1 MDGGVHAAARAPR
14 LPAALADPSTYPLGA
29 ADLRVVET
37 HVSWIALAG
46 EFAYKLKRPVELSFL
61 DYSTLPRRIESCE
74 VELRLNRRW
83 APALYLDLQWLA
95 ATDTGAAFGADRSAG
110 AEPAVRMRRFDRR
123 EELAALVVRS
133 TVSAGELRA
142 LGERLAGW
150 HAAAPAVD
158 ADAPW
163 GGPGPA
169 FAAALENF
177 AALREP
183 GTPIDVRRIQRLE
196 RWTRATH
203 RALAAWFQARRAAG
217 RVRECHGDLHTR
229 NVVRH
234 DGTLTPFDGIDFA
247 PRLRWIDVASD
258 VAFLAMDLE
267 RLGRTDLAH
276 AFLDGWFAA
285 SGDYDAARGLPWLV
299 AYRALV
305 RAKVSALRARQL
317 APAAAATT
325 LWRECGRFVDVAE
338 ARRCERL
345 GHLYATTGP
354 SGSGKTRLAAALV
367 AALPAIHVRSDV
379 ERKRL
384 AGLDALASSGSPPDG
399 GLYSTARDAAT
410 DAALASAAATLL
422 LAGYDVIVDA
432 THLSAAR
439 RASCAEVAR
448 RVGTTLMWL
457 ECTADESVL
466 RARVAARRGD
476 ASEATPEILTRQLAR
491 AEPLGRDER
500 ARAVTVRTDRP
511 FDAAAVAACLR
522 AAAARPGGWSAASAP
537 GS

>member
-1 MDGGVHAAARAPR
+1 MDGGAQAASGLPP
-14 LPAALADPSTYPLGA
+14 LPAALANPAAYPLGA
-29 ADLRVVET
+29 AHLRVVET

-46 EFAYKLKRPVELSFL
+46 EFAYKLKRPVELPFL

-95 ATDTGAAFGADRSAG
+95 TTPTGPAFRAERTAG
-110 AEPAVRMRRFDRR
+110 AEPAVRMRRFDPG
-123 EELAALVVRS
+123 EELAALVARG
-133 TVSAGELRA
+133 TVAAGELRE
-142 LGERLAGW
+142 LGGRLAGW

-169 FAAALENF
+169 FVAALENF
-177 AALREP
+177 AALRAP
-183 GTPIDVRRIQRLE
+183 ATPIDARRIERLE

-203 RALAAWFQARRAAG
+203 RALAPWFEARRSAG
-217 RVRECHGDLHTR
+217 RVRECHGDLHAR

-234 DGTLTPFDGIDFA
+234 DGALTPFDGIDFA

-258 VAFLAMDLE
+258 VAFLAMDLD
-267 RLGRTDLAH
+267 RLGRADLAH

-317 APAAAATT
+317 APAASATE
-325 LWRECGRFVDVAE
+325 LWRECARFVDVAE

-384 AGLDALASSGSPPDG
+384 SGLDALAPSGSPPDG
-399 GLYSTARDAAT
+399 GLYSAERDAAT
-410 DAALASAAATLL
+410 DAALAGAAATLL

-439 RASCAEVAR
+439 RASCAAVAQR
-448 RVGTTLMWL
+448 LGASLTWL
-457 ECTADESVL
+457 ECVADESVL
-466 RARVAARRGD
+466 HLRVAARRGD
-476 ASEATPEILTRQLAR
+476 ASEATAEILARQLAR
-491 AEPLGRDER
+491 AEPLRDDER
-500 ARAVTVRTDRP
+500 ARAVTVRTDARV
-511 FDAAAVAACLR
+511 DAVAVAARLR
-522 AAAARPGGWSAASAP
+522 AAAAPPGDSSAASAP
-537 GS
+537 AS